1 MRRITHG
8 RWRRWALISLL
19 LMVVASCFLFV
30 LPIDV
35 QAKDYL
41 WPEVSLEVQ
50 VQADGN
56 LLVEETRSLR
66 FEGNYHF
73 AYLYIVKDQIEG
85 VDQVSVSEAGGS
97 DYRRDAGTAPGT
109 FSVTDEGSRVTIRWN
124 FDYTDS
130 THSWVIGYRL
140 VGAARRG
147 AISFWQ
153 DYDQLYFKFI
163 GADHEKAMEQARVTL
178 HLPAGATPEQL
189 RVWGYG
195 PAPGSGKVTIVD
207 GATVQ
212 LESTLDEGV
221 GLEARLLFPQ
231 GLVSI
236 PSGVSR
242 SSQSILQE
250 VQQEQQALDSAARW
264 SRFWLDAQYILAIAI
279 ALLVPIWMI
288 FLWWTKG
295 RELRMPPSSAMISGP
310 PTGLRPAG
318 VDALWHQASTS
329 KGIQATIFDLAHKG
343 YLKMEQEGGDFRLTK
358 LKEDQNLQP
367 YESYLFNLLFGAYV
381 QTTTLSA
388 LAHSLSAY
396 VSSFQK
402 EIWAYL
408 APYRFFDADPGKV
421 RASYSTVGLLML
433 FGGIGLFVL
442 QVFILGIG
450 LIFASF
456 FVLGIGAAMPR
467 RSYTGARE
475 LSAWM
480 AFMQY
485 MLELEKRPALRDST
499 TIFSEY
505 LPYAIVFGIEK
516 GWVASFA
523 ARPDFYAP
531 PWWVWAYAAYGSSGV
546 AGAAMGGSSQFGQA
560 LQNSFN
566 DFTSRVSTAFTP
578 QSSSSSGG
586 GGGGGSSGGGGGG
599 GGGGGSGAG

>member
-1 MRRITHG
+1 MRRITRD
-8 RWRRWALISLL
+8 RWRRLATLSLL
-19 LMVVASCFLFV
+19 LAVMSSCLLLI
-30 LPIDV
+30 LPTSV
-35 QAKDYL
+35 QAKDYV
-41 WPEVSLEVQ
+41 WTEVSLQVQ
-50 VQADGN
+50 VQAEGN

-66 FEGNYHF
+66 FEDNYHF
-73 AYLYIVKDQIEG
+73 AYLYIEKNQIEG
-85 VDQVSVSEAGGS
+85 VDQVSVREANGTV
-97 DYRRDAGTAPGT
+97 YRRDAGTAPGT
-109 FSVTDEGSRVTIRWN
+109 YSVTDEGSRVTIRWN

-163 GADHEKAMEQARVTL
+163 GADHEKPMEQARVAL

-195 PAPGSGKVTIVD
+195 PTSGSGKVTIVD
-207 GATVQ
+207 GTTVQ
-212 LESTLDEGV
+212 LESPLDEGV
-221 GLEARLLFPQ
+221 GLEVRLLFPQ
-231 GLVSI
+231 GLVSL
-236 PSGVSR
+236 PPGVSR
-242 SSQSILQE
+242 STQAILPQ
-250 VQQEQQALDSAARW
+250 VQQEQQDLDSAARW
-264 SRFWLDAQYILAIAI
+264 RRFWLDVQYILAIAI

-288 FLWWTKG
+288 YQWWTKG
-295 RELRMPPSSAMISGP
+295 RELRMLPSTAMISGP

-318 VDALWHQASTS
+318 VDALWRQASTQ

-343 YLKMEQEGGDFRLTK
+343 YLKMEQEGADFRLTK

-367 YESYLFNLLFGAYV
+367 YESYLFNLLFGAHV
-381 QTTTLSA
+381 QTTTLTAMAHA
-388 LAHSLSAY
+388 LSGY

-408 APYRFFDADPGKV
+408 APFRFFDADPGKV
-421 RASYSTVGLLML
+421 RATYSTIGLLML
-433 FGGIGLFVL
+433 FGGIALFVL

-450 LIFASF
+450 LVFASF
-456 FVLGIGAAMPR
+456 FVLGIGWAMPR

-475 LSAWM
+475 LSAWK

-485 MLELEKRPALRDST
+485 MLELEKRPALRDTT

-523 ARPDFYAP
+523 SRPDFYAP
-531 PWWVWAYAAYGSSGV
+531 PWWVWAYAGAYGHS
-546 AGAAMGGSSQFGQA
+546 AMGGSSQFGQA
-560 LQNSFN
+560 LQDSFN
-566 DFTSRVSTAFTP
+566 DFSSRVSTAFTP
-578 QSSSSSGG
+578 ESSSSSGG
-586 GGGGGSSGGGGGG
+586 GGGGFSGGGGGG